1 MKAVLRWIA
10 STVPL
15 MVLALVLAS
24 LAWVVAL
31 EQEDPTRQ
39 ERYPQAIPVTLT
51 GMPDGM
57 VIVGTFDTQVQVT
70 VRAPQSVWSTLKS
83 DDFAATVDLTG
94 LETGIYQLP
103 IQVRLNKRPS
113 HVVLVE
119 PQTVTLE
126 LEPRAERS
134 FSVQVQVEGTPA
146 IGYQPQ
152 PSTVTPTLVIASGPG
167 SYLNQIAQ
175 VIARIAVQDAI
186 ADVEQESPL
195 QPVDSMGEPVPYVT
209 LTPPTA
215 RVRVPIELSGYY
227 RPLAVKVA
235 LSGQP
240 APGYRIT
247 NISVA
252 PPAVTVYGTPEVI
265 AALPG
270 FVETQP
276 ISLEG
281 AQDDVVRQPALN
293 LPPDITL
300 VPGQQQVEVRIAVEP
315 IQSSLTMEIAPE
327 SQGLEPGLVVTV
339 SLQTVEVILGGPLPT
354 LEGLQPGEVRVILD
368 LVGRGP
374 GTYQIEPYVLKP
386 EGLAVLS
393 INPATVQVEIV
404 AALTP
409 TPTRSRP

>member
-1 MKAVLRWIA
+1 MRAVLRWMG

-15 MVLALVLAS
+15 MILALVLAS
-24 LAWVVAL
+24 LAWVGAL

-39 ERYPQAIPVTLT
+39 ERYPQAIPVMLT
-51 GMPDGM
+51 GLPDGM
-57 VIVGTFDTQVQVT
+57 VVVGTFDAHVQVT
-70 VRAPQSVWSTLKS
+70 VRAPQSVWNTLKV

-94 LETGIYQLP
+94 LEAGVHQLP
-103 IQVRLNKRPS
+103 VRVTLNKRPS
-113 HVVLVE
+113 QVILVE

-126 LEPRAERS
+126 LEPQAERS
-134 FSVQVQVEGTPA
+134 VPVQVQVEGEPA
-146 IGYQPQ
+146 IGYLRQ
-152 PSTVTPTLVIASGPG
+152 TPTITPTRVKATGPG
-167 SYLNQIAQ
+167 PYVEQIHL
-175 VIARIAVQDAI
+175 VVARISVQGAI
-186 ADVEQESPL
+186 ADVEQELPL
-195 QPVDSMGEPVPYVT
+195 QPVDRTGQPVPYVT

-215 RVRVPIELSGYY
+215 RVRVPVELSGYY
-227 RPLAVKVA
+227 RPLAVKVV

-247 NISVA
+247 NISVE
-252 PPAVTVYGTPEVI
+252 PPAVTVYGTPEII
-265 AALPG
+265 ATLPG

-281 AQDDVVRQPALN
+281 AQEDVVRQPALN
-293 LPPDITL
+293 LPPDVTL
-300 VPGQQQVEVRIAVEP
+300 VPGQQQVEVRISVEP

-354 LEGLQPGEVRVILD
+354 LERLQPGDVRVILD

-386 EGLAVLS
+386 EGLTVLS
-393 INPATVQVEIV
+393 INLLTVQV
-404 AALTP
+404 
-409 TPTRSRP
+409 